1 MKSDGAGGAGGVVVV
16 VAVAVEKVML
26 SRTRR
31 IFFGGVVAVL
41 NPLMAT

>member
-1 MKSDGAGGAGGVVVV
+1 MVLVVLVGVVVV

-26 SRTRR
+26 LRTRR
-31 IFFGGVVAVL
+31 IFFGGVSVVAAL